1 MQTASFFAPDA
12 SAEPSDDAPVDGP
25 GGGQEEEG
33 TERLLQL
40 VCSLTER
47 LTEVQEEN
55 QHLRSQLGAA
65 AEPLAGAGGQTAAQ
79 PAPLPGLPDALSTP
93 MVSAHHCY
101 VRGHRGAQRTA
112 DCLLPVAGAAP
123 HLAVAAAAV
132 APSCQP
138 GRGVWP

>member
-1 MQTASFFAPDA
+1 MN
-12 SAEPSDDAPVDGP
+12 
-25 GGGQEEEG
+25 GGQEEEG

-55 QHLRSQLGAA
+55 QRLRSQLGAA
-65 AEPLAGAGGQTAAQ
+65 AEPLAPLAGAGGQAAAQ

-101 VRGHRGAQRTA
+101 VRGHRGARRTA
-112 DCLLPVAGAAP
+112 D
-123 HLAVAAAAV
+123 
-132 APSCQP
+132 
-138 GRGVWP
+138 

>member
-12 SAEPSDDAPVDGP
+12 SAEPSDAPAPVN
-25 GGGQEEEG
+25 GGQEEEG

-55 QHLRSQLGAA
+55 QRLRSQLGAA
-65 AEPLAGAGGQTAAQ
+65 AEPLAPLAGAGGQAAAQ

-101 VRGHRGAQRTA
+101 VRGHRGARRTA
-112 DCLLPVAGAAP
+112 D
-123 HLAVAAAAV
+123 
-132 APSCQP
+132 
-138 GRGVWP
+138 